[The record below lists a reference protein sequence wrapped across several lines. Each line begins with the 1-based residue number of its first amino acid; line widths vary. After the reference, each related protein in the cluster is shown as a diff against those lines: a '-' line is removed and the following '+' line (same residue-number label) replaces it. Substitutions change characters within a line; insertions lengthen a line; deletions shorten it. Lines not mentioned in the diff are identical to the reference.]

1 MRPERLAQRPRGAV
15 ARALAA
21 GIATENAAGTA
32 VRAAIRAFAGT
43 AAFAVALAQGG
54 NLSLASGVYGGTL
67 GAGGAT
73 AAERSAFGQNPA
85 SLRPHTSGLRLDFHR
100 PFGVAGLRVGE
111 AGAYA
116 DMDRV
121 GVAVDWRATEITG
134 LFSEQGVQ
142 FAPALRLGDAHGW
155 PGPVDLGF
163 AAAAWRSEWPGGRVE
178 WSYAQA
184 WGAAW
189 RPVPRLK
196 VGAFAAGLPAHSGE
210 ARMDRIL
217 QAGLEAG
224 NGDPESA
231 SQILRLDFRRTGDA
245 PWRALASLSLRPH
258 PAVEAT
264 AGLSVPPFQAS
275 FGCRFA
281 WGGARVSQAV
291 RYHRYLGRTWLSG
304 IAYSRPLP

>member
-1 MRPERLAQRPRGAV
+1 MSAGPRV
-15 ARALAA
+15 AIVAFAW
-21 GIATENAAGTA
+21 TA
-32 VRAAIRAFAGT
+32 VLAFAP
-43 AAFAVALAQGG
+43 AHAG
-54 NLSLASGVYGGTL
+54 NLSLASGIYGGTL

-73 AAERSAFGQNPA
+73 GADRSAFGQNPG
-85 SLRPHTSGLRLDFHR
+85 SIRPRTAGLRLDFHR
-100 PFGVAGLRVGE
+100 PYGVAGLQVGE

-116 DMDRV
+116 DLDRF
-121 GVAVDWRATEITG
+121 GVALDWRATEITG

-142 FAPALRLGDAHGW
+142 CAPVFRLGPERGW
-155 PGPVDLGF
+155 PGTLDVGF
-163 AAAAWRSEWPGGRVE
+163 AASAWRAEWPGGMSE
-178 WSYAQA
+178 WTFAQA
-184 WGAAW
+184 WGATW

-196 VGAFAAGLPAHSGE
+196 AGAFAAGLPVRAGDP
-210 ARMDRIL
+210 RMDRIL
-217 QAGLEAG
+217 QAGLEAA
-224 NGDPESA
+224 NGDPGNA
-231 SQILRLDFRRTGDA
+231 SQILRLDFRRTGES

-304 IAYSRPLP
+304 IAYSRTLP